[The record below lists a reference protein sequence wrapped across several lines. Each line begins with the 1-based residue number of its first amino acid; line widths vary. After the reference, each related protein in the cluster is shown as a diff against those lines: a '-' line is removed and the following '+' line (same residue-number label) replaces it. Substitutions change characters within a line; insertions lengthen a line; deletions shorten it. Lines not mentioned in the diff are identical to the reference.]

1 MITHVTRHFSVSV
14 LFCSC
19 WTHTLRAFQL
29 QLTNTLVMKLNQKV
43 DVTTEMLDYAYI
55 EQCSDVTVLRAIYEK
70 LLRNDHG
77 KYPHLEDA
85 AKIRLSA
92 LLPKKKHGKVAAAVS
107 VEAAAIASQE
117 EVDREKIALHSW
129 MDNNAKSYAESTS
142 HFQERND
149 TSCPPVRQPQ
159 LVAPRMNDE
168 AQKEEDVSAASAPIS
183 SGTSSKQIFRKENM
197 STRDYFEAWEK
208 FDADAAAENSD
219 EDAQSDIVKVDSPS
233 VKDEREDELSQLQE
247 RLDNNDF
254 TLAERTFMSERE
266 KEKGNELFKVGQ
278 INESIQCYTKSI
290 LLDATNAKSFAN
302 RALAKM
308 KCSPPDFEGAVND
321 CTAALKI
328 DPNYI
333 KAYVRRGTLLDELGQ
348 FEAAVKDFEAAN
360 KLDADGGYNRLAQ
373 SSRERLMLHQN
384 SLQIV
389 EVDGIGEDEL
399 VSEDGFDYM
408 EEIYTPGAIES
419 MMPKQADK
427 ACAPKSTSGFATNL
441 KKFFSSKTDKSS
453 AGGSYSDASTDNWC
467 RVDIVKDGGDSEES
481 DTATMH
487 KIDIVEETASPS
499 ASNKK
504 LTNHD
509 SQTLCF

>member
-1 MITHVTRHFSVSV
+1 
-14 LFCSC
+14 
-19 WTHTLRAFQL
+19 
-29 QLTNTLVMKLNQKV
+29 MKLNQKV
-43 DVTTEMLDYAYI
+43 DVATEMLDYAYI
-55 EQCSDVTVLRAIYEK
+55 EQCYDVSVLRAIYEK
-70 LLRNDHG
+70 LLRNEHG
-77 KYPHLEDA
+77 KYPDLEYA

-92 LLPKKKHGKVAAAVS
+92 LLPKKEQGKVAAAVS
-107 VEAAAIASQE
+107 VEAAAMASQE
-117 EVDREKIALHSW
+117 EGDREKIALHSW
-129 MDNNAKSYAESTS
+129 IDNNDNAKSNAESTS
-142 HFQERND
+142 HFEERND

-159 LVAPRMNDE
+159 LVAPRMNMRLE
-168 AQKEEDVSAASAPIS
+168 KKKTFLPPPLP
-183 SGTSSKQIFRKENM
+183 FR
-197 STRDYFEAWEK
+197 
-208 FDADAAAENSD
+208 FDADAAAEDSD
-219 EDAQSDIVKVDSPS
+219 EDSQGQNDIVKVDSSS
-233 VKDEREDELSQLQE
+233 VKAEGKDGLSQLQE

-278 INESIQCYTKSI
+278 IDESIQCYTKSI

-308 KCSPPDFEGAVND
+308 KCSPPDFDGAVDD
-321 CTAALKI
+321 CAAALKI

-333 KAYVRRGTLLDELGQ
+333 KAYVRRGTLLDKLGQ

-360 KLDADGGYNRLAQ
+360 KLDADGGYDRLAQ
-373 SSRERLMLHQN
+373 SSRERLLKQREKMLHQN

-389 EVDGIGEDEL
+389 EVDGIGDDEL

-427 ACAPKSTSGFATNL
+427 AYAPKSTSGFATNL

-467 RVDIVKDGGDSEES
+467 RVDIITDEDDSEES
-481 DTATMH
+481 DTAATTTMQ
-487 KIDIVEETASPS
+487 KIDIVEETASTL
-499 ASNKK
+499 ASNKRYVAMK
-504 LTNHD
+504 YGFGIQVGTRIQVFLVSLESRARDLWYGHLA
-509 SQTLCF
+509 SRVGRPRIGEM

>member
-1 MITHVTRHFSVSV
+1 
-14 LFCSC
+14 
-19 WTHTLRAFQL
+19 
-29 QLTNTLVMKLNQKV
+29 MKLNQKV

-55 EQCSDVTVLRAIYEK
+55 EQCNDVSALRAIYEK

-77 KYPHLEDA
+77 KYPDLEYA
-85 AKIRLSA
+85 AKIRLST
-92 LLPKKKHGKVAAAVS
+92 LLPKKKHGKVGTAVS
-107 VEAAAIASQE
+107 VEAAAMASQE
-117 EVDREKIALHSW
+117 EVGREKIALHSW
-129 MDNNAKSYAESTS
+129 IDNNAKSNAESTS
-142 HFQERND
+142 HFQEKNEL
-149 TSCPPVRQPQ
+149 SCPPVRQPQ

-168 AQKEEDVSAASAPIS
+168 TQKEEDFSAASAPIS
-183 SGTSSKQIFRKENM
+183 SGTS
-197 STRDYFEAWEK
+197 
-208 FDADAAAENSD
+208 
-219 EDAQSDIVKVDSPS
+219 KVDSSS
-233 VKDEREDELSQLQE
+233 VKAEGKDGLSHLQE

-254 TLAERTFMSERE
+254 TLVERKFMSERE

-278 INESIQCYTKSI
+278 IDESIQCYTKSI

-308 KCSPPDFEGAVND
+308 KCSPPDFEGAVDD

-333 KAYVRRGTLLDELGQ
+333 KAYVRRGTLLDTLGQ
-348 FEAAVKDFEAAN
+348 FDAAVKDFEAAN
-360 KLDADGGYNRLAQ
+360 KLDADGGCNRLAQ
-373 SSRERLMLHQN
+373 SSRERLLKPREKMLHQS

-408 EEIYTPGAIES
+408 EEIYTPGAVES

-427 ACAPKSTSGFATNL
+427 AYAPKSTSGFATNL

-453 AGGSYSDASTDNWC
+453 AGGSYSDAFTDNWC
-467 RVDIVKDGGDSEES
+467 RVDIVTDEDGGDSEES
-481 DTATMH
+481 DTATAMQ
-487 KIDIVEETASPS
+487 KIDIVEENVSPS
-499 ASNKK
+499 ASNKR

>member
-1 MITHVTRHFSVSV
+1 
-14 LFCSC
+14 
-19 WTHTLRAFQL
+19 
-29 QLTNTLVMKLNQKV
+29 
-43 DVTTEMLDYAYI
+43 
-55 EQCSDVTVLRAIYEK
+55 
-70 LLRNDHG
+70 
-77 KYPHLEDA
+77 
-85 AKIRLSA
+85 
-92 LLPKKKHGKVAAAVS
+92 
-107 VEAAAIASQE
+107 
-117 EVDREKIALHSW
+117 
-129 MDNNAKSYAESTS
+129 
-142 HFQERND
+142 
-149 TSCPPVRQPQ
+149 
-159 LVAPRMNDE
+159 MNDE
-168 AQKEEDVSAASAPIS
+168 TQKEEDVSAASAPIS

-197 STRDYFEAWEK
+197 STRGYFEAWEK
-208 FDADAAAENSD
+208 FDVDAAAEDSD
-219 EDAQSDIVKVDSPS
+219 EDAQKQSDIVKVDLSS
-233 VKDEREDELSQLQE
+233 VKDEGKDGLSHLQE

-278 INESIQCYTKSI
+278 IDESIQCYTKSI

-333 KAYVRRGTLLDELGQ
+333 KAYVRRGTLLDKLGQ

-373 SSRERLMLHQN
+373 SSRERLLKQREKKLHQN

-389 EVDGIGEDEL
+389 EVDGVREDEL

-427 ACAPKSTSGFATNL
+427 AYAPKSTSGFATNL

-467 RVDIVKDGGDSEES
+467 RVDIVTDGDDSEES
-481 DTATMH
+481 DTATAMQ
-487 KIDIVEETASPS
+487 KIDIVEENASPS